1 MQHRCKDADISKS
14 VTHFGMKCIY
24 FISTF
29 SLCAAQVKGCCVD
42 SSGCSTSLQDLLDL
56 DVVCTEATVEL
67 EVVSIVEE
75 RTPKRK
81 QQLL

>member
-1 MQHRCKDADISKS
+1 MVRLGACR
-14 VTHFGMKCIY
+14 
-24 FISTF
+24 
-29 SLCAAQVKGCCVD
+29 
-42 SSGCSTSLQDLLDL
+42 TSLQDLLDL
-56 DVVCTEATVEL
+56 DVVGTEAAVEL